1 MSGIYSSLLIVGFG
15 IVTFLLLMVI
25 INRIRTNNKVLCY
38 ILRKDN
44 IMESSLLPRD
54 NEQKHVICRGSRYT
68 LPDELML
75 TEYPNS
81 GLGFIKVRV
90 PCLLFVEDNT
100 ESLSIAANPLGL
112 KYSGAS
118 AKVIGKAYDPYA
130 FEQFVRA
137 VKKEEGGGSD
147 NKALISMIV
156 SIIVLLLC
164 LGIIVMVFQ
173 TSDKLTAVDTYLRI
187 LK

>member
-1 MSGIYSSLLIVGFG
+1 LSGIYTSLLILGFG
-15 IVTFLLLMVI
+15 IVTFLLFLVI
-25 INRIRTNNKVLCY
+25 INRLRTNNKVLCY

-44 IMESSLLPRD
+44 ILESSLLPRD
-54 NEQKHVICRGSRYT
+54 KEQKHVICRGSRYT
-68 LPDELML
+68 LPDELMMAD
-75 TEYPNS
+75 YPNS

-118 AKVIGKAYDPYA
+118 AKVIGRAYDPYA

-147 NKALISMIV
+147 NKALIGLIINIV
-156 SIIVLLLC
+156 ILLLS
-164 LGIIVMVFQ
+164 LGIIFLVFQ
-173 TSDKLTAVDTYLRI
+173 SSDKITQLDTYLKI
-187 LK
+187 IK

>member
-15 IVTFLLLMVI
+15 IVTFLLLLII
-25 INRIRTNNKVLCY
+25 INKVKTKNKVLCY

-44 IMESSLLPRD
+44 ILESSLLPRD
-54 NEQKHVICRGSRYT
+54 KEQKHVICRGSRYT
-68 LPDELML
+68 LPDELMM

-81 GLGFIKVRV
+81 GLGFARTTV

-118 AKVIGKAYDPYA
+118 AKVIGRAYDPYA

-137 VKKEEGGGSD
+137 VKREEEGSTD
-147 NKALISMIV
+147 NKALISVIMGV
-156 SIIVLLLC
+156 VTLLLC
-164 LGIIVMVFQ
+164 LGIIFLVFQ
-173 TSDKLTAVDTYLRI
+173 SSEKITAIDTYLKI

>member
-1 MSGIYSSLLIVGFG
+1 MPGIYSSLLIVGFG
-15 IVTFLLLMVI
+15 IVTFLLLMIVI
-25 INRIRTNNKVLCY
+25 NWVKTNNKVLCY

-54 NEQKHVICRGSRYT
+54 KEQKHVICRGSRYT
-68 LPDELML
+68 LPDELMM

-81 GLGFIKVRV
+81 GLGFMRRRV

-100 ESLSIAANPLGL
+100 ESLSVAANPLGL

-118 AKVIGKAYDPYA
+118 AKVIGRAYDPYA

-137 VKKEEGGGSD
+137 VKREESGGTD
-147 NKALISMIV
+147 NKALIGLVVNIA
-156 SIIVLLLC
+156 VLLLC
-164 LGIIVMVFQ
+164 LGIIFMVFQ
-173 TSDKLTAVDTYLRI
+173 SSDKLTAIETYQKI
-187 LK
+187 IK

>member
-1 MSGIYSSLLIVGFG
+1 MSGIYGSLLIVGFG
-15 IVTFLLLMVI
+15 VVTFLLLMVI
-25 INRIRTNNKVLCY
+25 VNRVRTNNKVQCY

-44 IMESSLLPRD
+44 ILESMLLPRD
-54 NEQKHVICRGSRYT
+54 KEQKHVICRGSRYT
-68 LPDELML
+68 LPDELMI
-75 TEYPNS
+75 TDYPNS
-81 GLGFIKVRV
+81 GLGFIKRAV

-118 AKVIGKAYDPYA
+118 AKVIGRAYDPYA

-137 VKKEEGGGSD
+137 VKKEEEGGPDS
-147 NKALISMIV
+147 KALISMIINIV
-156 SIIVLLLC
+156 VLLLC

-173 TSDKLTAVDTYLRI
+173 SSDKLTAIETYQKI
-187 LK
+187 IQ

>member
-1 MSGIYSSLLIVGFG
+1 MI
-15 IVTFLLLMVI
+15 I
-25 INRIRTNNKVLCY
+25 INWVKTNNKVLCY

-54 NEQKHVICRGSRYT
+54 KEQKHVICRGSRYT
-68 LPDELML
+68 LPDELMM

-81 GLGFIKVRV
+81 GLGFMRRRV

-118 AKVIGKAYDPYA
+118 AKVIGRAYDPYA

-147 NKALISMIV
+147 NKALIGLVINIV
-156 SIIVLLLC
+156 VLLLC

-173 TSDKLTAVDTYLRI
+173 NSDKITKIDTYINI